1 MKSYYKYIFFL
12 LALLWMVL
20 IFTLSDQPRAE
31 SRVLSLNL
39 TEKVMSTI
47 KKVSPQLE
55 VSEVRLH
62 HLIRK
67 SAHFFAYCFLGILVC
82 FAIKRMKLTQARGI
96 GLALTICILFAISD
110 ETHQLFVSG
119 RGAEIK
125 DVVIDSA
132 GASLGIVLYLCM
144 ANLVKRFSK
153 DV

>member
-39 TEKVMSTI
+39 TEKVMTTI

-67 SAHFFAYCFLGILVC
+67 SAHIFLLFFAYCFLGILVC

-96 GLALTICILFAISD
+96 GLALTICI
-110 ETHQLFVSG
+110 FVCY
-119 RGAEIK
+119 
-125 DVVIDSA
+125 VC
-132 GASLGIVLYLCM
+132 Y
-144 ANLVKRFSK
+144 F
-153 DV
+153 